1 MAVIATDRV
10 VETAEVDAVNVV
22 DEDPA
27 GTVTKAGIVTTIL
40 LSDRLIT
47 APPKGAGPDSVTEQ
61 VLELPPITVAGEH

>member
-1 MAVIATDRV
+1 M
-10 VETAEVDAVNVV
+10 
-22 DEDPA
+22 
-27 GTVTKAGIVTTIL
+27 VTTIL